1 MKKTPAKKNMADDR
15 ALSRG
20 SAASKAV
27 EAAAAPP
34 PGVARLVRKKVIAST
49 QTLAREL
56 ADKGA
61 PAWTVVWADRQSRG
75 RGRMERRWASGPGGL
90 YASIIL
96 RPHIRPTH
104 LARLSLEAG
113 KAAAEAVAE
122 ASGLETRIEM
132 PNDVLAR
139 ARGGEYRKVC
149 GILIEAAGD
158 SRHIDWVVVGV
169 GVNVNNKVPKSLPQA
184 SSLAFMTGKEHSV
197 EAVLAAV
204 IDRFHAVWG

>member
-1 MKKTPAKKNMADDR
+1 MKKTAKRK
-15 ALSRG
+15 
-20 SAASKAV
+20 KIP
-27 EAAAAPP
+27 PP
-34 PGVARLVRKKVIAST
+34 PGVVRLVRRTVVNST

-56 ADKGA
+56 AEKGA
-61 PAWTVVWADRQSRG
+61 PAWTVVWADRQLRG
-75 RGRMERRWASGPGGL
+75 RGRMERRWASGAGGL

-96 RPHIRPTH
+96 RPHIRATH
-104 LARLSLEAG
+104 LGRMSLEAG

-132 PNDVLAR
+132 PNDILAR
-139 ARGGEYRKVC
+139 SPGGPYKKVC

-169 GVNVNNKVPKSLPQA
+169 GVNVNNKVPKTLPQA
-184 SSLAFMTGKEHSV
+184 SSLAVLAGKEYRV

-204 IDRFHAVWG
+204 LDRFHAAWG